1 MVESTSRPY
10 SKESN
15 ENGDLNEGDDGIV
28 AQKTSVVDEN
38 YVMAQYE
45 GEVSIQKR
53 ISKILSRPS
62 YPGFADIV
70 EMEAV
75 QRLSKSHI
83 DPGSV
88 IEFVKSRDLSKFYE
102 AKQKVEELHPT
113 SGKSEYA
120 HLPLEEI
127 MNKFG
132 LEDTL
137 QGMSESQILFNRE
150 MYGENVL
157 DLGKKDPIWKIFL
170 SQFKS
175 FVIVLLFIAA
185 IASLALKN
193 YIEGG
198 FIIFIVL
205 VNSTMAT
212 YMERSAANVLEKL
225 AQLSSPVA
233 RVIRNCTEMEVASK
247 EVVPGDIL
255 VLKTGD
261 TVVADIRLFEVM
273 EMRINESLLTG
284 ESVDVKKSTIS
295 EDMDS
300 PFSTNLCFAS
310 TSVVSGFGK
319 GIVVNTGMN
328 TQVGKIAKQLK
339 KASETSKITPLQRG
353 LNRLGGT
360 IGIISTLV
368 LVTIVVVAIL
378 TKFDDPTRPN
388 TNRTLSIVLLAV
400 GFAAS
405 SIPEGLPMVVTI
417 SLSLGAKDMAK
428 ENANVL
434 KLPSVETLGCC
445 SIICSDKT
453 GTLTEG
459 KMVTTDMT
467 LFYSSGESN
476 TTDGGSSSSGS
487 AAKETKTG
495 KASDANEA
503 ATKTVSHS
511 SLKFYPTYGFNPRG
525 GVFYSDELTEEFRGK
540 IITMYRKKDFDFGQM
555 KENVMSQLATD
566 GGSGVGE
573 AASSKKGKYMDANRS
588 DKVRYFESMLI
599 RLNMTTCYLNS
610 YNTRLVFDQ
619 ETNKWTC
626 VGNMTESPLVVA
638 ATKCG
643 LTPSIFED
651 YERLDRLEVPFNS
664 KRKMAMTVHK
674 LKTQNRYEYLNL
686 ERGSV
691 KFTHVALVKGAPDML
706 RKYCKYLVIPDS
718 MGREMR
724 VNYDQ
729 GLVYDESDGISSG
742 DGATGP
748 SSTSTTGK
756 YTGSNVVMKMNNAL
770 SKASLRVIMIG
781 IVPLTDED
789 VAHLSAFDDSDERQN
804 YILTGKKGMRV
815 VTNEAGDGKVG
826 APTKPSDTLER
837 NARVGSNDPRRL
849 SPKFGSMDENEVR
862 GGVNGR
868 VVLLGITG
876 SFDPPR
882 PGVRDAIETCRSA
895 GVRVIMITGDQKAT
909 AVAIGN
915 QIGITGMEEF
925 GYSARSNLKSRSRL
939 FYKVK
944 SGLQYIRKHSAE
956 LSGRI
961 SQHSSPRS
969 SGHQGSHVNAEK
981 THSGTES
988 NKNDQDEHTGQEEK
1002 TTHLNTLKKDSLTS
1016 ESHTERKQQYSQRS
1030 DLSEDL
1036 GLECSHLH
1044 VNNNPSMDYLPDEE
1058 IDLITSKYN
1067 VFCRA
1072 QPEDKVAIVNS
1083 LKRKGEITAMTGDGV
1098 NDAAALKTADIGIS
1112 MGING
1117 TDVAKGASELVLLD
1131 DNFCTIVNAVRAGR
1145 TIYSNIQKFVSFLL
1159 GTNIG
1164 EILYLTTSIII
1175 RTLPPVEALQILFL
1189 NFLTDGCP
1197 AVALSRE
1204 PADDDAMKRPPRRPN
1219 TPIMTKEWWLLGN
1232 LPHTIFEALAVIAA
1246 ILAGLY
1252 LCTGVLTL
1260 NDIHGQCKYVHLK
1273 DASGTSHELV
1283 YFCKSYEYVLSKK
1296 YTGWVTNVNYF
1307 DPQEKKMKIFLGA
1320 TKGKIDQLRSD
1331 DPSLHPTLKAKFAGM
1346 SAQKLAEFDSE
1357 MAKWVELDEN
1367 GWPKSKA
1374 SQVVGRGK
1382 LYGAGE
1388 TGYREIVGRKAT
1400 QARTISFITA
1410 VWSEMLRAY
1419 TVRSWDYFYKVFN
1432 RNPWMHFA
1440 CSVSATVTFAL
1451 TVMPGVSTVLHVSS
1465 LPYWQYL
1472 LSIAFAL
1479 TTLVLDECIT
1489 KVLYKSLKKKG
1500 KIE

>member
-1 MVESTSRPY
+1 MVDSTSRAH
-10 SKESN
+10 SKESS
-15 ENGDLNEGDDGIV
+15 EKEDLNEGEDGII
-28 AQKTSVVDEN
+28 AQKTSATDAN
-38 YVMAQYE
+38 YGIAADE
-45 GEVSIQKR
+45 GELSIQKR
-53 ISKILSRPS
+53 ISNILSRPS

-83 DPGSV
+83 DPGAV

-102 AKQKVEELHPT
+102 AKQKVEEQHPT

-120 HLPLEEI
+120 HLRPEEI

-132 LEDTL
+132 LEDTV
-137 QGMSESQILFNRE
+137 QGLSESQILFNRE

-185 IASLALKN
+185 VASLALKN

-233 RVIRNCTEMEVASK
+233 RVVRNGTEMEVTSK
-247 EVVPGDIL
+247 EVVPGDVL

-284 ESVDVKKSTIS
+284 ESVDVKKTTVS
-295 EDMDS
+295 EDMDA

-467 LFYSSGESN
+467 LFYSSGEAS
-476 TTDGGSSSSGS
+476 TSGGSSSNATG
-487 AAKETKTG
+487 TG
-495 KASDANEA
+495 KGNNTTDSASKDNNTSSSGKSRAGKAGDGPKTSETNKA
-503 ATKTVSHS
+503 VNKTVSHS

-525 GVFYSDELTEEFRGK
+525 GVFYSDELTDEFRDK
-540 IITMYRKKDFDFGQM
+540 IIALYRKKDFDFEQM
-555 KENVMSQLATD
+555 KENIMSQLAKDVEVGGGED
-566 GGSGVGE
+566 G
-573 AASSKKGKYMDANRS
+573 AARRSKYMDANRS
-588 DKVRYFESMLI
+588 DKVRYFESMLVRI
-599 RLNMTTCYLNS
+599 IMTTCYLNS
-610 YNTRLVFDQ
+610 YNTKLVFD
-619 ETNKWTC
+619 EESNKWTC

-643 LTPSIFED
+643 VTPVVLED
-651 YERLDRLEVPFNS
+651 YERLERLEVPFNS
-664 KRKMAMTVHK
+664 KRKMSMTVHK

-686 ERGSV
+686 ERGAL
-691 KFTHVALVKGAPDML
+691 KFTHVALVKGAPDVL
-706 RKYCKYLVIPDS
+706 RKYCKYLATPDS
-718 MGREMR
+718 TGRGMR

-729 GLVYDESDGISSG
+729 GLVHDESEG
-742 DGATGP
+742 
-748 SSTSTTGK
+748 SSTSTGDGSGPTGSVSTDK
-756 YTGSNVVMKMNNAL
+756 YGGSNVVMKMNNAL

-789 VAHLSAFDDSDERQN
+789 VAQLSSFEDSEERQH
-804 YILTGKKGMRV
+804 YILTGKRG
-815 VTNEAGDGKVG
+815 
-826 APTKPSDTLER
+826 
-837 NARVGSNDPRRL
+837 ARVGSSEAGEGKVASSAKPGEAVERTASISSNDPRRS
-849 SPKFGSMDENEVR
+849 SPKFGSMNEEEALGRDE
-862 GGVNGR
+862 GR

-895 GVRVIMITGDQKAT
+895 GVRVIMITGDQKTT
-909 AVAIGN
+909 AVAIGK
-915 QIGITGMEEF
+915 QIGI
-925 GYSARSNLKSRSRL
+925 
-939 FYKVK
+939 
-944 SGLQYIRKHSAE
+944 AE
-956 LSGRI
+956 VGDFRY
-961 SQHSSPRS
+961 PTR
-969 SGHQGSHVNAEK
+969 
-981 THSGTES
+981 
-988 NKNDQDEHTGQEEK
+988 
-1002 TTHLNTLKKDSLTS
+1002 
-1016 ESHTERKQQYSQRS
+1016 
-1030 DLSEDL
+1030 DLSEEL

-1044 VNNNPSMDYLPDEE
+1044 VNNNPSMEYLPDEE
-1058 IDLITSKYN
+1058 IDLITAKYN

-1164 EILYLTTSIII
+1164 EILYLTTSIVI

-1232 LPHTIFEALAVIAA
+1232 LPHTVFEALAVIAA
-1246 ILAGLY
+1246 ILVGLY

-1260 NDIHGQCKYVHLK
+1260 NDIHAQCKYVHLK

-1283 YFCKSYEYVLSKK
+1283 YFCKSYEYVLSRK
-1296 YTGWVTNVNYF
+1296 YTGWVTNLTYF
-1307 DPQEKKMKIFLGA
+1307 DPQERKMKVFLGA
-1320 TKGKIDQLRSD
+1320 ARGKVDPLRSD
-1331 DPSLHPTLKAKFAGM
+1331 DPGLHPALRAKFAGM
-1346 SAQKLAEFDSE
+1346 SASRLAELDAE
-1357 MAKWVELDEN
+1357 MGKWVELDEN
-1367 GWPKSKA
+1367 GWPRSKD
-1374 SQVVGRGK
+1374 SQLVGGAR

-1419 TVRSWDYFYKVFN
+1419 TVRSWDYFYRVFN

-1440 CSVSATVTFAL
+1440 CSLSATVTFAL
-1451 TVMPGVSTVLHVSS
+1451 TVVPGVSSVLHVCS

-1489 KVLYKSLKKKG
+1489 KALYKSLKKRG
-1500 KIE
+1500 KIV

>member
-1 MVESTSRPY
+1 M
-10 SKESN
+10 
-15 ENGDLNEGDDGIV
+15 NEGEDGII
-28 AQKTSVVDEN
+28 AQKTSATDAN
-38 YVMAQYE
+38 YGIAADE
-45 GEVSIQKR
+45 GELSIQKR
-53 ISKILSRPS
+53 ISNILSRPS

-83 DPGSV
+83 DPGAV

-102 AKQKVEELHPT
+102 AKQKVEEQHPT

-120 HLPLEEI
+120 HLRPEEI

-132 LEDTL
+132 LEDTV
-137 QGMSESQILFNRE
+137 QGLSESQILFNRE

-185 IASLALKN
+185 VASLALKN

-233 RVIRNCTEMEVASK
+233 RVVRNGTEMEVTSK
-247 EVVPGDIL
+247 EVVPGDVL

-284 ESVDVKKSTIS
+284 ESVDVKKTTVS
-295 EDMDS
+295 EDMDA

-467 LFYSSGESN
+467 LFYSSGEAS
-476 TTDGGSSSSGS
+476 TSGGDGPKTS
-487 AAKETKTG
+487 ETN
-495 KASDANEA
+495 KAVN
-503 ATKTVSHS
+503 KTVSHS

-525 GVFYSDELTEEFRGK
+525 GVFYSDELTDEFRDK
-540 IITMYRKKDFDFGQM
+540 IIALYRKKDFDFEQM
-555 KENVMSQLATD
+555 KENIMSQLAKDVEVGGGED
-566 GGSGVGE
+566 G
-573 AASSKKGKYMDANRS
+573 AARRSKYMDANRS
-588 DKVRYFESMLI
+588 DKVRYFESMLVRI
-599 RLNMTTCYLNS
+599 IMTTCYLNS
-610 YNTRLVFDQ
+610 YNTKLVFD
-619 ETNKWTC
+619 EESNKWTC

-643 LTPSIFED
+643 VTPVVLED
-651 YERLDRLEVPFNS
+651 YERLERLEVPFNS
-664 KRKMAMTVHK
+664 KRKMSMTVHK
-674 LKTQNRYEYLNL
+674 LKTQNRYEYLDL
-686 ERGSV
+686 ERGAL
-691 KFTHVALVKGAPDML
+691 KFTHVALVKGAPDVL
-706 RKYCKYLVIPDS
+706 RKYCKYLATPDS
-718 MGREMR
+718 TGRGMR

-729 GLVYDESDGISSG
+729 GLVHDESEGSS
-742 DGATGP
+742 
-748 SSTSTTGK
+748 
-756 YTGSNVVMKMNNAL
+756 SNVVMKMNNAL

-789 VAHLSAFDDSDERQN
+789 VAQLSSFEDSEERQH
-804 YILTGKKGMRV
+804 YILTGKRGAR
-815 VTNEAGDGKVG
+815 EALG
-826 APTKPSDTLER
+826 R
-837 NARVGSNDPRRL
+837 
-849 SPKFGSMDENEVR
+849 DE
-862 GGVNGR
+862 GR

-895 GVRVIMITGDQKAT
+895 GVRVIMITGDQKTT
-909 AVAIGN
+909 AVAIGK
-915 QIGITGMEEF
+915 QIGI
-925 GYSARSNLKSRSRL
+925 
-939 FYKVK
+939 
-944 SGLQYIRKHSAE
+944 AE
-956 LSGRI
+956 VGDFRY
-961 SQHSSPRS
+961 PTR
-969 SGHQGSHVNAEK
+969 
-981 THSGTES
+981 
-988 NKNDQDEHTGQEEK
+988 
-1002 TTHLNTLKKDSLTS
+1002 
-1016 ESHTERKQQYSQRS
+1016 
-1030 DLSEDL
+1030 DLSEEL

-1044 VNNNPSMDYLPDEE
+1044 VNNNPSMEYLPDEE
-1058 IDLITSKYN
+1058 IDLITAKYN

-1164 EILYLTTSIII
+1164 EILYLTTSIVI

-1232 LPHTIFEALAVIAA
+1232 LPHTVFEALAVIAA
-1246 ILAGLY
+1246 ILVGLY

-1283 YFCKSYEYVLSKK
+1283 YFCKSYEYVLSRK
-1296 YTGWVTNVNYF
+1296 YTGWVTNLTYF
-1307 DPQEKKMKIFLGA
+1307 DPQERKMKVFLGA
-1320 TKGKIDQLRSD
+1320 ARGKVDPLRSD
-1331 DPSLHPTLKAKFAGM
+1331 DPGLHPALRAKFAGM
-1346 SAQKLAEFDSE
+1346 SASRLAELDAE
-1357 MAKWVELDEN
+1357 MGKWVELDEN
-1367 GWPKSKA
+1367 GWPRSKD
-1374 SQVVGRGK
+1374 SQLVGGAR

-1419 TVRSWDYFYKVFN
+1419 TVRSWDYFYRVFN

-1440 CSVSATVTFAL
+1440 CSLSATVTFAL
-1451 TVMPGVSTVLHVSS
+1451 TVVPGVSSVLHVCS

-1489 KVLYKSLKKKG
+1489 KALYKSLKKRG
-1500 KIE
+1500 KIV